1 MTYYPICLNKLHRT
15 LCVVVGGGNVAER
28 KVRSLLETQ
37 ATVRVISP
45 RLTERLQ
52 QLADEGLIQYVPRPY
67 RMGDLEG
74 AFLTIAA
81 TDDRTTNRAVSEE
94 AESRQ
99 SLVNVVDDPELCN
112 FTTPAV
118 VRRGALAVS
127 ISTEGQSPA
136 LAAHI
141 REQLESLIGPEY
153 TTFTEILGSLRDY
166 VVQTCPAEHRRTLWY
181 RLIDSDV
188 LELLRGGRV
197 QAAQDRAKQ
206 IVDSYTSQAGKM
218 PAPQQTR

>member
-1 MTYYPICLNKLHRT
+1 MTDYPICLNKLHRT

-45 RLTERLQ
+45 RLTERLR
-52 QLADEGLIQYVPRPY
+52 QLVEEGLIQHVPRPY

-74 AFLTIAA
+74 VFLTIAA

-112 FTTPAV
+112 FTIPAV

>member
-45 RLTERLQ
+45 RLTERLR
-52 QLADEGLIQYVPRPY
+52 QLVEEGLIQHVPRPY

-74 AFLTIAA
+74 VFLTIAA

-112 FTTPAV
+112 FTIPAV

-141 REQLESLIGPEY
+141 REQLESRIGPEY
-153 TTFTEILGSLRDY
+153 ATFIEILGSLRNY

-188 LELLRGGRV
+188 LDLLRGGRV

-206 IVDSYTSQAGKM
+206 IVDSYISQAGKM